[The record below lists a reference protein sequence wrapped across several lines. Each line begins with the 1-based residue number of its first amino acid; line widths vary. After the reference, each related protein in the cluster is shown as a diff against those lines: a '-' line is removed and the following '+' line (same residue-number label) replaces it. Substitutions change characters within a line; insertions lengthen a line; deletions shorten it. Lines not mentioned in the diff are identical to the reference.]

1 MQRVSQISESRE
13 YNICAYRVMIL
24 LRRILYLN
32 FAFVFPVGTEMLSL
46 MKTVVS
52 SGTKLSCVIIVY
64 AHCYCVAREIER
76 QRETEKKTVG
86 ETHRY
91 ARKVS

>member
-1 MQRVSQISESRE
+1 MQQVSQISESRE

-24 LRRILYLN
+24 LRRILYLK
-32 FAFVFPVGTEMLSL
+32 FASVFLVTETLSS

-64 AHCYCVAREIER
+64 AHCYWVVREIER
-76 QRETEKKTVG
+76 QRETERKTVG
-86 ETHRY
+86 ETE
-91 ARKVS
+91 